1 MNIAVFGCWN
11 RGCENGSGQQA
22 VAQLI
27 KSREQNYKFM
37 TILGDNYYAK
47 QKKIGP
53 NDEKIYDTN
62 LEELKN
68 GFECFSDIKL
78 EKKLIMGN
86 HDVVESY
93 DKYCSVLKNQLKI
106 PWYDIKFPYAFD
118 LYYVKNNANYET
130 ILFIYLLN

>member
-62 LEELKN
+62 L
-68 GFECFSDIKL
+68 
-78 EKKLIMGN
+78 
-86 HDVVESY
+86 
-93 DKYCSVLKNQLKI
+93 
-106 PWYDIKFPYAFD
+106 
-118 LYYVKNNANYET
+118 
-130 ILFIYLLN
+130 